1 MPSLS
6 IALQVQQAI
15 ALLILGEKVG
25 LRGEDIAIQHIE
37 CLGCVDLNDAQI
49 QPIPIVRNDVGAFAD
64 ECILSGY
71 RIRYLMEHDDMTRSL
86 GFKLELTG
94 EALGIIYDSLDNN
107 HYLDHHYRCI
117 VRVHGISA
125 HGDGPVSV
133 EEYLKIIRY
142 LVGIDC
148 NAESFGKFRDYS
160 CSSGAFGQYHV
171 TLNVHTAMQKESS
184 DCIEALV
191 NLGELFPAFLLSK
204 LEQSHKQ
211 EQASLELACDEVAAY
226 YSNLELIELCVA
238 PLLLHGI
245 DRRISAKITAFR
257 YGFKE
262 HYAISIDHTFA
273 YNPLVPIDSDGP
285 GDGDTADERIDSVPY
300 DSMIPL
306 VRVHS
311 SCFTGDLLQSL
322 RCDCHPQLHAAIN
335 EIALHPMGGFLIYL
349 QQEGRGIGL
358 VNKLRTYHLQ
368 QYLGLD
374 TSEANRYL
382 GLSDDAREF
391 GLAAKILQHLDVHRI
406 MLLSNNPSKMAELE
420 KNGINVVRCVPHVML
435 NTEELE
441 RYFAAKAEKF
451 GHKNLANAKGV

>member
-1 MPSLS
+1 
-6 IALQVQQAI
+6 
-15 ALLILGEKVG
+15 
-25 LRGEDIAIQHIE
+25 
-37 CLGCVDLNDAQI
+37 
-49 QPIPIVRNDVGAFAD
+49 
-64 ECILSGY
+64 
-71 RIRYLMEHDDMTRSL
+71 
-86 GFKLELTG
+86 
-94 EALGIIYDSLDNN
+94 
-107 HYLDHHYRCI
+107 
-117 VRVHGISA
+117 
-125 HGDGPVSV
+125 
-133 EEYLKIIRY
+133 
-142 LVGIDC
+142 
-148 NAESFGKFRDYS
+148 
-160 CSSGAFGQYHV
+160 
-171 TLNVHTAMQKESS
+171 
-184 DCIEALV
+184 
-191 NLGELFPAFLLSK
+191 
-204 LEQSHKQ
+204 
-211 EQASLELACDEVAAY
+211 
-226 YSNLELIELCVA
+226 
-238 PLLLHGI
+238 
-245 DRRISAKITAFR
+245 
-257 YGFKE
+257 
-262 HYAISIDHTFA
+262 
-273 YNPLVPIDSDGP
+273 
-285 GDGDTADERIDSVPY
+285 
-300 DSMIPL
+300 MIPL